1 MSDLTNQVA
10 IITGAASGIGA
21 ATVRLFLE
29 SGARVVGVD
38 VQPPGCPGELLD
50 SARERLVGVVGDVGL
65 ASTAQTYVGTALEKF
80 GRIDILVNNAG
91 VACVKPLHQHTE
103 ADWDRVLNT
112 NLKSLFWGSREVIP
126 IMQRQRSGVIVNIG
140 SISSVCGMP
149 LQGAYGPSKGAVVQ
163 MTRQMAIEY
172 ARDGIRVN
180 AVCPGTVDT
189 PLLRAAAEESG
200 DVDKFMKTLAD
211 GHPIG
216 RIATADDIARCIR
229 FMASSEAGFVTG
241 AILMADGGYS
251 AQ

>member
-65 ASTAQTYVGTALEKF
+65 ASTAQTYVATALEKF

-112 NLKSLFWGSREVIP
+112 NLKSLFWGAREVIP
-126 IMQRQRSGVIVNIG
+126 VMQRQRSGSIVNIG
-140 SISSVCGMP
+140 SLSSVCGMP

-200 DVDKFMKTLAD
+200 DVDKFLKTLAD

-216 RIATADDIARCIR
+216 RIASADDIARCIR